1 MGRPRPLRGQ
11 TPTSRAARNRTVP
24 GRGGIL
30 AAVAEV
36 VHRQGFARRLA
47 FLAALVA
54 ACTAPPAPTAAP
66 ARAATLGA
74 VSGDVRLKRPDS
86 AEWVRAAPGTPLGPG
101 DRIRTVAGASAE
113 VVLEG
118 GSTLAVSENSLLSLG
133 GEAAGVRLEQG
144 AVDVDWSPAGR
155 PDGGAPADLVV
166 ETGAARARVSR
177 EIVFQ

>member
-1 MGRPRPLRGQ
+1 
-11 TPTSRAARNRTVP
+11 
-24 GRGGIL
+24 
-30 AAVAEV
+30 
-36 VHRQGFARRLA
+36 
-47 FLAALVA
+47 
-54 ACTAPPAPTAAP
+54 
-66 ARAATLGA
+66 

-86 AEWVRAAPGTPLGPG
+86 AEWVPAAAGTPLGPG

-144 AVDVDWSPAGR
+144 AVDVDWSPAAR
-155 PDGGAPADLVV
+155 PDGGAPPDLVV